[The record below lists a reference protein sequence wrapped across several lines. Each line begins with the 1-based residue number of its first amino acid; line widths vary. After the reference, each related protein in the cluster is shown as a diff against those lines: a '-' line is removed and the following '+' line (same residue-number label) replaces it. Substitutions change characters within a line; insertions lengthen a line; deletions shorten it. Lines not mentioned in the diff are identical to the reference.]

1 MKLAEVI
8 VGANSTVERAQ
19 IKAVLRPKIGRS
31 GCDHN
36 ARLGFKNF
44 EVVMQKTRT
53 SGSDRLSLVV
63 DDELVVPVFNLRLGL
78 LEVALGDWRA
88 TKRVAWP
95 SARALAW

>member
-19 IKAVLRPKIGRS
+19 IKAVLRPKLEDQVVIT
-31 GCDHN
+31 N

-44 EVVMQKTRT
+44 EVVCKKTRT

-78 LEVALGDWRA
+78 LEG
-88 TKRVAWP
+88 
-95 SARALAW
+95 SARGLEGY